1 MGTLEE
7 RIKRRAEKL
16 EKAFRAMGT
25 PKPDE
30 FNYLVAED
38 MVRAEM
44 EAKKDVEEKQEK
56 AKAYDLIEKPK
67 EKVTE

>member
-1 MGTLEE
+1 METLEE
-7 RIKRRAEKL
+7 RIKKRAEKL

-44 EAKKDVEEKQEK
+44 EAKKEVVDSKGVN
-56 AKAYDLIEKPK
+56 
-67 EKVTE
+67 